1 MCVGKGPIQRRVLLQ
16 QVESKQMKR
25 PTRIVAVSGFSSNV
39 GKTTLVCELLHQ
51 LPGWEAIK
59 LTRGHYRSCGRDP
72 AGCCVSDLLRD
83 EPVIRSGR
91 EANYEPGKD
100 TGRFWDAG
108 ASNVHWVI
116 VRDDQVGQGI
126 KEAVARVEAEGVVV
140 EGNSFLEY
148 VAADLAIM
156 CARAEGGK
164 IKASA
169 RTALAKSD
177 VLYLSSLDADGS
189 SARKQFEQ
197 FQAGLSIDLELDRLS
212 VLTGEDL
219 GSLLS
224 LIHGSESS
232 MRDDPVWLDLAAKEK
247 SLLCALPSAVKVS
260 AHLCREAQEGSGSAE
275 KNFEEVTD
283 LNK

>member
-1 MCVGKGPIQRRVLLQ
+1 M
-16 QVESKQMKR
+16 
-25 PTRIVAVSGFSSNV
+25 IVAVSGFSSNV
-39 GKTTLVCELLHQ
+39 GKTTLVCDLLQQ

-91 EANYEPGKD
+91 EANYQIGKD

-116 VRDDQVGQGI
+116 VKDDQVERGI
-126 KEAVARVEAEGVVV
+126 KQALLRVEAEGVIV

-148 VAADLAIM
+148 VTADVAIM

-169 RTALAKSD
+169 RRALAKSD
-177 VLYLSSLDADGS
+177 LLFVSSLDMDGVV
-189 SARKQFEQ
+189 ARKQFADSCSHLTVNLDYHHLPVITREDIPRLVSRIYRWE
-197 FQAGLSIDLELDRLS
+197 GLRTPAEFRLGPAR
-212 VLTGEDL
+212 LFART
-219 GSLLS
+219 
-224 LIHGSESS
+224 
-232 MRDDPVWLDLAAKEK
+232 
-247 SLLCALPSAVKVS
+247 
-260 AHLCREAQEGSGSAE
+260 
-275 KNFEEVTD
+275 EVR
-283 LNK
+283 